1 MHTAVQHVSQRP
13 RGARSPP
20 RRSSASA
27 GAPEEV
33 ADLSIDAS
41 PAPRTQKTR
50 VHTHTRTRVAR
61 SPGALSRKCQLPPRA
76 SIVAAKW
83 SSSSS
88 LSLRLAPEQ

>member
-13 RGARSPP
+13 ARDLHLDA
-20 RRSSASA
+20 R
-27 GAPEEV
+27 APLRV
-33 ADLSIDAS
+33 RPKKLQTSIDAS